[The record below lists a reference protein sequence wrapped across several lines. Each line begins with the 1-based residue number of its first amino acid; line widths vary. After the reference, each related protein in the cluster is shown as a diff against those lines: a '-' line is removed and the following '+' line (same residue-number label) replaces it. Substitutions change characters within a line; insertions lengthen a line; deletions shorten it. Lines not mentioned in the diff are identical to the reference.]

1 MDLLVSVTGKT
12 LEKVLYHE
20 WTSDEYTSLDW
31 IQFLFSDKAC
41 VCFNIGS
48 DDATIDVLPSFDP
61 EAEQKEL
68 FELFGERDVTVRT
81 TDHSDTRKWKN
92 YIGEKITGY
101 QTEETDDGPLK
112 SVSIFF
118 GGKGILISAGQDNLE
133 AKALTKQ

>member
-1 MDLLVSVTGKT
+1 MYQLECVTGKT

-31 IQFLFSDKAC
+31 IQLLLSDQAS
-41 VCFNIGS
+41 VCFNTGS
-48 DDATIDVLPSFDP
+48 DDSTVDVLSSFDP
-61 EAEQKEL
+61 EAEQKAL

-101 QTEETDDGPLK
+101 QTEETDDGLLK
-112 SVSIFF
+112 SVSICF
-118 GGKGILISAGQDNLE
+118 GGKGILIFAGQDNLE
-133 AKALTKQ
+133 AKALTK